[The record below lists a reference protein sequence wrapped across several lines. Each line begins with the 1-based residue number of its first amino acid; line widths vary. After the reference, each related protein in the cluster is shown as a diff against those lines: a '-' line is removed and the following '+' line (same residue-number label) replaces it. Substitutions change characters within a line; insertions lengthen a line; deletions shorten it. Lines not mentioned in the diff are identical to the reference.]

1 MEIAYTVILIA
12 GLVILAFFQNNRI
25 KALERRVASQK
36 EILDL
41 LKTYLEIFDAKQL
54 QGWIQC
60 KQRTLEQQN
69 DAEIEKMCSWMA
81 SLMQE
86 RFEAG
91 HWKEREITAA
101 TDLMIRLL
109 FYAPASV
116 REMSIAKM
124 PNSLY
129 KDAVKKLLD
138 RIPECD
144 QFLPPAA
151 GSGLA

>member
-12 GLVILAFFQNNRI
+12 GLVILAFFQNSRI
-25 KALERRVASQK
+25 KALERRVGSQK

-54 QGWIQC
+54 QAWIQC
-60 KQRTLEQQN
+60 RQRTLEQKN

-81 SLMQE
+81 GLMRE

-109 FYAPASV
+109 FYAPTSV
-116 REMSIAKM
+116 RETSIAKM
-124 PNSLY
+124 PNSMY

-144 QFLPPAA
+144 QFVPPAGA
-151 GSGLA
+151 GLA